1 MAKKDLV
8 PVSTVAETL
17 GVRPQ
22 TVYNW
27 IRKGLLKATKVGRS
41 KCIDPAEAKRVHEAE
56 ANKPKGQG
64 GKRSNWTALTEKLKA
79 SKKDQVVLSVNRIR
93 EIIESPNAKLEN
105 LHYWDPYRAAQARG
119 QGPGLLAV
127 RAAGFE
133 LEAITFAPAENIN
146 MLGVATITFRR
157 AD

>member
-1 MAKKDLV
+1 MPKKNLV
-8 PVSTVAETL
+8 PVSQAAETL

-27 IRKGLLKATKVGRS
+27 IRKDLLKATKIGRS
-41 KCIDPAEAKRVHEAE
+41 KCVDPAEAERVHAAE

-64 GKRSNWTALTEKLKA
+64 GKRSNWEALTEKLKA
-79 SKKDQVVLSVNRIR
+79 SEEDQVTMEVDHIR
-93 EIIESPNAKLEN
+93 QIIQSPNAKLEN
-105 LHYWDPYRAAQARG
+105 VHYWDPYRAAQDRG

-133 LEAITFAPAENIN
+133 LEAITFAPADNIN